1 MNMKILATTSVF
13 VLIFLSFF
21 ACKKEETPI
30 TKDSTPF
37 ILDTYNLPDFNIAAD
52 NQLTVQ
58 GVKLGRMLFYEKKV
72 SKDGSQACS
81 SCHVQED
88 GFSDKNQFSTG
99 VEKKFGGRQAMPIF
113 NLGLHKISFFWDG
126 RAATIREQSL
136 KPIQDPLEMNET
148 LENVVKKLSAD
159 KTYLDQFIRVFGDN
173 KITSE
178 RISLVLEQFM
188 TSIVSGNAKYDKVL
202 QGKEQ
207 YTAEEERGRK
217 IFFTEFDPTG
227 KVKGGE
233 CFHCHGGPNFT
244 SYQFQNNGLNSDV
257 EFTDLGRFKVTNVAT
272 DKAKFK
278 TPSLRNIEKT
288 APYMHDGRFKTL
300 EEVIDHYNLNVKKSS
315 TIDELLQYNLQPG
328 GLKLTTQDKQ
338 DLIAFLKTLT
348 DTVYLTNEAY
358 KTPF

>member
-1 MNMKILATTSVF
+1 MKLNI
-13 VLIFLSFF
+13 ILSFAIAIILF
-21 ACKKEETPI
+21 WTACKKNEEVIAKDKTPY
-30 TKDSTPF
+30 T
-37 ILDTYNLPDFNIAAD
+37 LDTYNLPDFNIAPD
-52 NQLTVQ
+52 NSLTIQ
-58 GVKLGRMLFYEKKV
+58 GVKLGRMLFYEKKL
-72 SKDGSQACS
+72 SKDGSQACA

-99 VEKKFGGRQAMPIF
+99 VEKKLGGRQAMPIF

-148 LENVVKKLSAD
+148 LDNVVKKLSND
-159 KTYLDQFIRVFGDN
+159 KIYLDQFIRVYGDN
-173 KITSE
+173 KITPE
-178 RISLVLEQFM
+178 RISLALEQFM
-188 TSIVSGNAKYDKVL
+188 TTLVSGNSKYDQVL
-202 QGKEQ
+202 AGKAQ
-207 YTAEEERGRK
+207 YTPEEERGRK
-217 IFFTEFDPTG
+217 IFFTEFDPSG

-244 SYQFQNNGLNSDV
+244 NYQFQNNGLNTDS
-257 EFTDLGRFKVTNVAT
+257 EFTDLGRYKVTQNDL

-278 TPSLRNIEKT
+278 TPSLRNIERT

-300 EEVIDHYNLNVKKSS
+300 EEVLDHYNTNVKKSS
-315 TIDELLQYNLQPG
+315 TSDDLLQYNLQPG
-328 GLKLTTQDKQ
+328 GLKLTAQDKQ

-348 DTVYLTNEAY
+348 DTVYLNNLDY